1 MILYFSGTGNS
12 KYVAQRMA
20 EALNQSLLSMNDRI
34 RSHDTSPAAHKG
46 GKASAAALRRGKHA
60 LPAGKKRAFPASGE
74 AFLPAACTLA
84 AQTGKLGIRTLP
96 AALAGRLA
104 AQGAD
109 QPAWRDAAG
118 DAPDVFRIGTC

>member
-1 MILYFSGTGNS
+1 MHC
-12 KYVAQRMA
+12 VAMVQQ
-20 EALNQSLLSMNDRI
+20 ALRFIGGQI
-34 RSHDTSPAAHKG
+34 RRKRVCAVLPHAAHKG
-46 GKASAAALRRGKHA
+46 GKASAAAPRRGKHA

-118 DAPDVFRIGTC
+118 DAPDVLRNGHVRNPPLL